1 MASFLLSRLNGCPLR
16 GAKKISL
23 LDSGWLLLVRTGMK
37 RNRLVLRLAPIGQ
50 DRDEE
55 EQVGTEAGSFWSGQG

>member
-1 MASFLLSRLNGCPLR
+1 
-16 GAKKISL
+16 
-23 LDSGWLLLVRTGMK
+23 MK